1 VRPAV
6 AMEPLTA
13 DDPVE
18 VGGYRLRA
26 RLGAG
31 GMGQVY
37 LAFSLGGR
45 PVAVKVVRP
54 GLGEGRDFRRRFRRE
69 TEAARQ
75 VHGLYTAQVL
85 EADPEATPPW
95 LVTAYVPGPSLR
107 EVIEHHGPMPAQTVL
122 LLIAG
127 VAEALLAIHQA
138 GLVHR
143 DLKPSNVLIA
153 PDGPRVIDFGIARPV
168 EATTLTQSD
177 MRVGTPQFMA
187 PEHITGRPVTP
198 AMDVFSLGAVAG
210 YAATGRSPF
219 LKGSPAAVLHRIV
232 HEPPDLEGCPAEL
245 RDLIEGC
252 LAKDPAARPVPM
264 DIMAICRARTVG
276 QTARTAQAWLPPALA
291 ATVMRYAA
299 PPSLAEPG

>member
-1 VRPAV
+1 
-6 AMEPLTA
+6 LTA
-13 DDPVE
+13 DDPAE

-85 EADPEATPPW
+85 DADPDATPPW

-107 EVIEHHGPMPAQTVL
+107 EVVEQHGPVPVQTVF

-127 VAEALLAIHQA
+127 VAEALLAIHLA

-143 DLKPSNVLIA
+143 DLKPSNVLLA
-153 PDGPRVIDFGIARPV
+153 PDGPRVIDFGIARAV

-198 AMDVFSLGAVAG
+198 AMDVFSLGAVAA

-219 LKGSPAAVLHRIV
+219 LNGSPASILHRIV
-232 HEPPDLEGCPAEL
+232 HGPPDLEGCPAEL
-245 RDLIEGC
+245 RDLIERC
-252 LAKDPAARPVPM
+252 LAKDPAARPAPG
-264 DIMAICRARTVG
+264 DIMSICRS
-276 QTARTAQAWLPPALA
+276 RTAGQPAQIAAAWLPPELA
-291 ATVMRYAA
+291 AMVTRYAA
-299 PPSLAEPG
+299 PPSLTEPG

>member
-1 VRPAV
+1 
-6 AMEPLTA
+6 MEPLTA
-13 DDPVE
+13 GDPVE

-31 GMGQVY
+31 GTGQVY
-37 LAFSLGGR
+37 LAFSPGGR

-54 GLGEGRDFRRRFRRE
+54 GLGESGDFRRRFRRE
-69 TEAARQ
+69 TQAARQ

-85 EADPEATPPW
+85 DADPDATPPW

-107 EVIEHHGPMPAQTVL
+107 EAVENHGPMPAQTVF

-127 VAEALLAIHQA
+127 IAEALLAIHLA

-143 DLKPSNVLIA
+143 DLKPSNVLLA
-153 PDGPRVIDFGIARPV
+153 PDGPRVIDFGIARTV

-177 MRVGTPQFMA
+177 MRVGTPLFMA

-198 AMDVFSLGAVAG
+198 AMDVFSLGAVAT

-219 LKGSPAAVLHRIV
+219 LQGSPAAVLYRIV
-232 HEPPDLEGCPAEL
+232 HAPPDLEGCPAEL
-245 RDLIEGC
+245 RDLIERC
-252 LAKDPAARPVPM
+252 LAKDPAARAAPG
-264 DIMAICRARTVG
+264 DIIGICRARTAG
-276 QTARTAQAWLPPALA
+276 QAALVAQAWLPAAMA